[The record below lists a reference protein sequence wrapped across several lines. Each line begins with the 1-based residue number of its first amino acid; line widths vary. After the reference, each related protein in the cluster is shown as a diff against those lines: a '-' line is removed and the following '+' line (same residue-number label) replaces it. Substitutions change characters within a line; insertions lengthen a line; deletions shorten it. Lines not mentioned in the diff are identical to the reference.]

1 MLLNNILEK
10 LDNIEFTLEE
20 IFKDRDVSYECIWKY
35 WIGWKFEGMIF
46 KNFVFEKKLN
56 LEQELEQEIWSII
69 DVMETL
75 LILL

>member
-1 MLLNNILEK
+1 
-10 LDNIEFTLEE
+10 
-20 IFKDRDVSYECIWKY
+20 
-35 WIGWKFEGMIF
+35 MIF